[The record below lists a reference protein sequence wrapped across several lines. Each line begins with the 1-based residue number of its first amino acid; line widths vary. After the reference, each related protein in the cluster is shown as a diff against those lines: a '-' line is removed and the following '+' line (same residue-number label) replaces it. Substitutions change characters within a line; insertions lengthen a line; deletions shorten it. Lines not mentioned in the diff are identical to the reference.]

1 MNQPIFNQLFRTYTF
16 WLFKKPRKNVTG
28 TQVVMIVDYLGFDNQ
43 NNDQLTLMD
52 WRDYGPTEKRVFT
65 TVMATDFYN
74 LKQLKMVE
82 PIKMIT
88 VIG

>member
-1 MNQPIFNQLFRTYTF
+1 MEQPIFNRIFRTYTF

-28 TQVVMIVDYLGFDNQ
+28 TQVVMIVDYMSFDNQ

-65 TVMATDFYN
+65 TLTAVDFHR
-74 LKQLKMVE
+74 LHKQGIVE
-82 PIKMIT
+82 PIKMI
-88 VIG
+88 I